1 MYLALKVL
9 QNERILMVPIR
20 TSVHVPVVGDDNLVL
35 PRLAMSDLRT
45 VYLFGDDV
53 QVVSRELAMLLR
65 VKNDAVL
72 TSFLEQTYRAL
83 RAHIGLLPQTVQ
95 DELPRFRSIAELN
108 LLGRR
113 GGMHPA
119 LRQALLCIQQ
129 FGSFIR

>member
-1 MYLALKVL
+1 
-9 QNERILMVPIR
+9 MVPIR

-129 FGSFIR
+129 FESFIR